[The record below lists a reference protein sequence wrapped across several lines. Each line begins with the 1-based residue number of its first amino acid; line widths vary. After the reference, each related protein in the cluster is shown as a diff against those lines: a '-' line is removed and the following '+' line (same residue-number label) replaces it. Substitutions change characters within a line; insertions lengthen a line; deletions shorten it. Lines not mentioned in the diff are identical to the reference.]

1 MGTSLISRNLQ
12 QWQKADDFNC
22 LIVSGYKEDRLKDMG
37 YPLITN
43 PIFSKSNMVWSLLM
57 ALPQIEKL
65 DDEFIYLSY
74 GDIILAAKNVQ
85 LLIDSSADMSVVVDL
100 NWELLWSFRME
111 NYMTDVESLKFSGTT
126 ITEIGQKAQSKLDI
140 QGQYIGVLK
149 IRREL
154 LISQL
159 RSYKTWVYDDVTA
172 TSILDRQNLY
182 LTDFI
187 QQYIDKSGEVTAVFI
202 NGGWLEVDSV
212 QDLMRYE
219 KNWGANSIFSD
230 LL

>member
-1 MGTSLISRNLQ
+1 
-12 QWQKADDFNC
+12 
-22 LIVSGYKEDRLKDMG
+22 
-37 YPLITN
+37 
-43 PIFSKSNMVWSLLM
+43 
-57 ALPQIEKL
+57 
-65 DDEFIYLSY
+65 
-74 GDIILAAKNVQ
+74 
-85 LLIDSSADMSVVVDL
+85 
-100 NWELLWSFRME
+100 
-111 NYMTDVESLKFSGTT
+111 MTDVESLKFSGTT
-126 ITEIGQKAQSKLDI
+126 ITEIGQSAQSKLDV

-159 RSYKTWVYDDVTA
+159 RSYKTWVYEDVTE

-212 QDLMRYE
+212 SDLMAYE
-219 KNWGANSIFSD
+219 ANWVENSFFSD
-230 LL
+230 IVD

>member
-1 MGTSLISRNLQ
+1 
-12 QWQKADDFNC
+12 
-22 LIVSGYKEDRLKDMG
+22 
-37 YPLITN
+37 
-43 PIFSKSNMVWSLLM
+43 M
-57 ALPQIEKL
+57 ALPKIEKL
-65 DDEFIYLSY
+65 HDKFVYVSY
-74 GDIILAAKNVQ
+74 GDIVLAAKNVQ

-100 NWELLWSFRME
+100 NWELLWSLRME

-126 ITEIGQKAQSKLDI
+126 ITEIGQSAQSKLDV

-159 RSYKTWVYDDVTA
+159 RSYKTWVYEDVTE

-212 QDLMRYE
+212 SDLMAYE
-219 KNWGANSIFSD
+219 ANWVENSFFSD
-230 LL
+230 IVD

>member
-126 ITEIGQKAQSKLDI
+126 ITKKKKKAQSKLDI